1 MAAIVGILPRNKETY
16 SPGLHSAVTQWEDP
30 PSSDSIV
37 EDLVTGVSA
46 YEMSTPNSKTLGLF
60 KGGNP

>member
-30 PSSDSIV
+30 PNSVDIGTQSDHESV
-37 EDLVTGVSA
+37 H
-46 YEMSTPNSKTLGLF
+46 
-60 KGGNP
+60 